1 MKKIGFIFSILF
13 FAITIPIAAQAQSLG
28 KVKANVPFD
37 FGFGGKAYAAGRYR
51 FQVKE
56 NTTGTAVIAL
66 EDEQG
71 NVLSTIF
78 SIPAVSSL
86 SGEPDLK
93 FDDSTGGVRSI
104 KSVVLNYV
112 SYSIPALR
120 PVNASTTRIQ
130 PKAPKV
136 KTPKDS

>member
-28 KVKANVPFD
+28 KVKADVPFD
-37 FGFGGKAYAAGRYR
+37 FGFGGKAYAAGSYR
-51 FQVKE
+51 FQISE

-66 EDEQG
+66 QDAQG
-71 NVLSTIF
+71 NVLDTIF

-93 FDDSTGGVRSI
+93 FDASTGVRSI

-112 SYSIPALR
+112 SYSVPALR
-120 PVNASTTRIQ
+120 PLNASVTRIQ
-130 PKAPKV
+130 PKLKA
-136 KTPKDS
+136 KTPKGS